1 VKNASRDGLIRNF
14 CRERIALRLRTG
26 IAKWESVSRHWQNV
40 GERAADRAMI
50 GWPGQ
55 TTVAM
60 LRPSKPQSAPDPVVK
75 SAQRRA
81 TTSLGS
87 REKGG
92 DQGPTA
98 TRAHSG

>member
-1 VKNASRDGLIRNF
+1 MKNALRDGLIRNL

-26 IAKWESVSRHWQNV
+26 IAKWESGSRHWQNV

-60 LRPSKPQSAPDPVVK
+60 LRPSKPQSAPGPVVK
-75 SAQRRA
+75 SAQPA
-81 TTSLGS
+81 KTEALICTM
-87 REKGG
+87 
-92 DQGPTA
+92 PI
-98 TRAHSG
+98 